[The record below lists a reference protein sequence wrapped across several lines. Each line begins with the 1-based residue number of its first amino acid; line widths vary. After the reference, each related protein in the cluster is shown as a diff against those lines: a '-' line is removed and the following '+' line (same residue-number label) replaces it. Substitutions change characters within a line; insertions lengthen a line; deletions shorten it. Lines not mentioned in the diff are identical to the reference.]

1 MTFLG
6 APKTEEERR
15 ERRRFMYEWDK
26 KDIVDYFK
34 SQGLST
40 ENLAE
45 CITNS
50 MLRSGYEKELFE
62 DGYITAA
69 ELEEFESA
77 DEERRNELIAR
88 RIELA
93 KKK

>member
-15 ERRRFMYEWDK
+15 ERRRFMYECDK

-34 SQGLST
+34 SQGLSF
-40 ENLAE
+40 ERLPNGIINYL
-45 CITNS
+45 
-50 MLRSGYEKELFE
+50 LRSGYEKELFK

-69 ELEEFESA
+69 ELEEFESSD
-77 DEERRNELIAR
+77 DEGRKELVAR

-93 KKK
+93 QKK

>member
-26 KDIVDYFK
+26 KEIVDLFH
-34 SQGLST
+34 SRGWSLDNLS
-40 ENLAE
+40 E

-50 MLRSGYEKELFE
+50 LLRSGYERELYE

-69 ELEEFESA
+69 ELEEFESSD
-77 DEERRNELIAR
+77 DEVRKELVAR
-88 RIELA
+88 RIESA
-93 KKK
+93 QKK